1 MISAAGLEVES
12 QHRVA
17 GVTSHSSHGT
27 VRRADDE
34 TMVKNFFSKV
44 KGQSTSPAIFWIFLI
59 DIDYYRETNLNLLAG
74 HLELQIS
81 LCIWKYVTSS
91 QYKVYVLARMGNTTA
106 HTPAMMV
113 YPTSKPGSYKT
124 APQAPSLHPPS
135 SLLCLMYKVHW
146 LTIYYNT

>member
-81 LCIWKYVTSS
+81 LCI
-91 QYKVYVLARMGNTTA
+91 
-106 HTPAMMV
+106 
-113 YPTSKPGSYKT
+113 
-124 APQAPSLHPPS
+124 
-135 SLLCLMYKVHW
+135 
-146 LTIYYNT
+146 